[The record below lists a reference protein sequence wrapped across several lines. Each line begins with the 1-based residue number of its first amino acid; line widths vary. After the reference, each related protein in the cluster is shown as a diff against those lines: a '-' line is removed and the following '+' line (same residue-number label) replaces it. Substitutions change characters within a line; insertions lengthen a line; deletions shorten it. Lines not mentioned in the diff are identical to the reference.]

1 MYVSLLP
8 VIEACVVVAVPGRV
22 GEVRVTRPPTS
33 RTGWNVRPRRRKN
46 SRFAPKRLLFRP
58 KHLPQTLTISSKHLR
73 QTLRFRPTHLPN
85 TPQKVLR
92 STLEPEAVDLDPGV
106 LARRLDAPAT
116 VKAVLEQGG
125 RMLLQRGSR
134 RRRGRGCVWS
144 SGSTHPKQNR
154 NSYNQFGL
162 RGKKKSRLIKIH
174 GFLPFSARRC
184 ALVPIPV
191 PP

>member
-8 VIEACVVVAVPGRV
+8 VVEACVVVAVPGRV
-22 GEVRVTRPPTS
+22 GEVRV
-33 RTGWNVRPRRRKN
+33 
-46 SRFAPKRLLFRP
+46 AAD
-58 KHLPQTLTISSKHLR
+58 
-73 QTLRFRPTHLPN
+73 
-85 TPQKVLR
+85 
-92 STLEPEAVDLDPGV
+92 EPEAVDLDPGV